1 MSVLNKLKSFFET
14 VSKVS
19 LQPFIT
25 FGSDQF
31 TNSMLFL
38 VVSVGNSI
46 QISPYIHIDYSKGVR
61 KHIFCNV
68 LLVSQE

>member
-1 MSVLNKLKSFFET
+1 MSVVNKLKSFFET

-38 VVSVGNSI
+38 VVSVGKSI
-46 QISPYIHIDYSKGVR
+46 QISPYINYSKGVR